1 MQEATAIVGL
11 LVGFLIVSVI
21 GLYVGDAMISAAS
34 IDNGSDLYKSQ
45 TAVLETFEQA
55 ITLVRIVLIVA
66 IVAVI
71 FRYLQ
76 GSGLI
81 PGFGGRQQG
90 GY

>member
-11 LVGFLIVSVI
+11 LVGFLIVSII
-21 GLYVGDAMISAAS
+21 GLYIGDAMVDAAA
-34 IDNGSDLYKSQ
+34 IDETSELYESQ
-45 TAVLETFEQA
+45 TAVLDTFAQA

-81 PGFGGRQQG
+81 PGFRQQQ

>member
-21 GLYVGDAMISAAS
+21 GLYVGDAMVEAANINES
-34 IDNGSDLYKSQ
+34 GPLGASQ
-45 TAVLETFEQA
+45 TAVLETFTQA
-55 ITLVRIVLIVA
+55 MTLVRIVLIVA

>member
-1 MQEATAIVGL
+1 MNEATAIVGL

-21 GLYVGDAMISAAS
+21 GLYVGDAIVQAAD
-34 IDNGSDLYKSQ
+34 IENGSPLYESQ
-45 TAVLETFEQA
+45 VAILETFAQA

-81 PGFGGRQQG
+81 PGFGGGQG

>member
-21 GLYVGDAMISAAS
+21 GLYVGDAMVQAANISGDS
-34 IDNGSDLYKSQ
+34 PLVESQ
-45 TAVLETFEQA
+45 TAVLETFSQA
-55 ITLVRIVLIVA
+55 MTLVRIVLIVA

>member
-11 LVGFLIVSVI
+11 LVGFLIVSII
-21 GLYVGDAMISAAS
+21 GLYVGDAMLGAANITDEDSPMYESKEAIIS
-34 IDNGSDLYKSQ
+34 
-45 TAVLETFEQA
+45 TFSQA

-81 PGFGGRQQG
+81 PGFGGGR
-90 GY
+90 Y

>member
-21 GLYVGDAMISAAS
+21 GLYVGDAMVGAAS
-34 IDNGSDLYKSQ
+34 IDNESPLWESQ
-45 TAVLETFEQA
+45 TAVLETFAQA

-81 PGFGGRQQG
+81 PGFGGGRQG

>member
-21 GLYVGDAMISAAS
+21 GLYVGDAMVGAANINES
-34 IDNGSDLYKSQ
+34 SQLYDSQ
-45 TAVLETFEQA
+45 TAIMETFAQG

-81 PGFGGRQQG
+81 PGFGGQRQ
-90 GY
+90 Y

>member
-21 GLYVGDAMISAAS
+21 GLYVGDAMVDAAA
-34 IDNGSDLYKSQ
+34 IDNESQ
-45 TAVLETFEQA
+45 LWNSQVAILDTFTQA

-81 PGFGGRQQG
+81 PGFGGRQG

>member
-21 GLYVGDAMISAAS
+21 GLYVGDAMIDAAS
-34 IDNGSDLYKSQ
+34 INESSELHKSQ
-45 TAVLETFEQA
+45 EAVLDTFAQA

-81 PGFGGRQQG
+81 PGFSRQG